1 MAPLVAYGAIF
12 AAGVLLLAVSG
23 PLSRSERDRKPRV
36 RGVRL
41 PFASLLARA
50 GALFAV
56 QAVGVVIGAAVG
68 WQLTG
73 LVGVAVLFG
82 GLGVLLPPF
91 VTAPVRRRRATRV
104 ATAWSLWTRQL
115 AELAR
120 SGVGMTQGLRA
131 TVPHAPAEIAGTIA
145 SVAAVAEAEG
155 VLEALDRLAR
165 SGTYWEPEVAAGLRM
180 AATSGGS
187 VADPLLDLASR
198 ISDVVQMHRT
208 NTEAVVQMWT
218 QTIALLVLALAIMMF
233 MYRNNPSYFEPYQTP
248 TGQLVLAGIAAILL
262 ASISF
267 LVHHSVLRTGRSVLV
282 PPRRP
287 GRVREPL

>member
-1 MAPLVAYGAIF
+1 MALVVYGAIF
-12 AAGVLLLAVSG
+12 AGGLLLLAASG
-23 PLSRSERDRKPRV
+23 PLSRSADARKPRTRS
-36 RGVRL
+36 RGL
-41 PFASLLARA
+41 PFASLVARA
-50 GALFAV
+50 GPLLAV
-56 QAVGVVIGAAVG
+56 QAAAALIGGAVG
-68 WQLTG
+68 WQLTD
-73 LVGVAVLFG
+73 LAGVALLLG
-82 GLGVLLPPF
+82 GLGVLMPPF
-91 VTAPVRRRRATRV
+91 VTAPLRRRRATRV

-120 SGVGMTQGLRA
+120 SGAGLTEALRA
-131 TVPHAPAEIAGTIA
+131 TVPHAPAEIAATIA
-145 SVAAVAEAEG
+145 TVAAVAEADG
-155 VLEALDRLAR
+155 LPAALDRLAR

-187 VADPLLDLASR
+187 VAHPLLDLSSR

-208 NTEAVVQMWT
+208 NTEAVVQIWT
-218 QTIALLVLALAIMMF
+218 QTIALLVLASAILTF

-248 TGQLVLAGIAAILL
+248 TGQLVLACIAGILL

-287 GRVREPL
+287 RRMREPL